1 MSPSRKSF
9 AFFFSSS
16 LRMDAAHLL
25 SRKLPEET
33 MQPHTHAHGHYGQQV
48 AAYAHDHYEKG
59 HDRGKCQ
66 KRLRKTANKY
76 GTYILIFPY

>member
-1 MSPSRKSF
+1 MYFKRLEVRRSLKDARGNSPDDKGSRHV
-9 AFFFSSS
+9 
-16 LRMDAAHLL
+16 AHLG
-25 SRKLPEET
+25 T
-33 MQPHTHAHGHYGQQV
+33 FQQGHYGQQV